1 MLLWEHV
8 GEIFSNPYI
17 TCDQEWS
24 SKHVSLKKFCRAD
37 ERKNLLFHY
46 CFFNFFSTYKSNKDF
61 DFVGYQNSLS
71 ILFSQ
76 CKVSLCERN
85 THDVSSLLA
94 LLKIGSISTALSC
107 LGENYCSTNHC
118 KDLLTIE
125 NIDSNLKVHALY
137 YANELLVLAVQK
149 LLQTRRT
156 SRNNKK
162 LSKTGFGYG

>member
-1 MLLWEHV
+1 MKSSQTP
-8 GEIFSNPYI
+8 ISCY
-17 TCDQEWS
+17 QEWS

-46 CFFNFFSTYKSNKDF
+46 CFINFFPVYKSNKDF
-61 DFVGYQNSLS
+61 DFVSYQNSLF

-94 LLKIGSISTALSC
+94 LLKIGSISAALSC
-107 LGENYCSTNHC
+107 LGENYCSSNHC
-118 KDLLTIE
+118 KDLKTSTRAWKCTQYIMQTF
-125 NIDSNLKVHALY
+125 
-137 YANELLVLAVQK
+137 ANSPNKQK
-149 LLQTRRT
+149 QQLR
-156 SRNNKK
+156 K